1 MTILHNILKTHT
13 QTTHA
18 TNAGTQMH
26 ARLQSVFIN
35 DNASTGD
42 ADLITKIS
50 AHPEIAKLFAP
61 ASQTEVPIA
70 GTINNK
76 FISRRIDRLLI
87 DDTNKTIHILDYKT
101 DVNPAEFRHK
111 YIMQINE
118 YVTLLHQMYPSYTI
132 CGYILWT
139 HNFSLE
145 KLPIKPL

>member
-1 MTILHNILKTHT
+1 
-13 QTTHA
+13 
-18 TNAGTQMH
+18 MH
-26 ARLQSVFIN
+26 ARLQSVFIGAN
-35 DNASTGD
+35 KSTGD
-42 ADLITKIS
+42 ADLIAKIS
-50 AHPEIAKLFAP
+50 AQPEIAKLFAP
-61 ASQTEVPIA
+61 TSQTEVPIA